1 MFRGHHI
8 APIRSTDSVNSDI
21 TGRSGVSQLSDAE
34 ASDFIQPNPSV
45 SEPIQSPSLAVAQH
59 PISLPETSI
68 SPTDIPDQLDGW
80 SVDFNND
87 VKPELDV
94 KLEHVLTH
102 GATVWRVMFS
112 PDGKYLAV
120 GVNNGRTYIY
130 DVKTGV
136 KSWSVT
142 FILVWRSHLTFVTVF
157 SRITPEQENEAFGV
171 SVSPRMAN
179 T

>member
-1 MFRGHHI
+1 
-8 APIRSTDSVNSDI
+8 
-21 TGRSGVSQLSDAE
+21 
-34 ASDFIQPNPSV
+34 
-45 SEPIQSPSLAVAQH
+45 
-59 PISLPETSI
+59 
-68 SPTDIPDQLDGW
+68 
-80 SVDFNND
+80 
-87 VKPELDV
+87 V

-142 FILVWRSHLTFVTVF
+142 FILVWRRTFVTVF